1 MKEIGL
7 LFSAPM
13 ARAMVRP
20 VNPKTQTR
28 RLPAAHNCLVDG
40 HGMSAKRWAA
50 MQFDW
55 ANAWVDGHD
64 CIKVASLN
72 PDNHGTVHRI
82 YPRAEVGD
90 VVWGRET
97 WNWFDPTCIPAERAG
112 PVAPVTGA
120 QGNRKIPWLAAFAA
134 DGELPYPGHEGRSHW
149 RPAIHMP
156 RWVARIVRPIARMR
170 FERLQDI
177 SRNDAI
183 SEGLV
188 QHQGAESWWGT
199 GLEGT
204 GFNGCRFLSPIQAYR
219 ELWQHINGPTSW
231 AANPIVLAY
240 EFGAP
245 TP

>member
-13 ARAMVRP
+13 ARAMVRQ

-55 ANAWVDGHD
+55 ANAWVDGDD

-82 YPRAEVGD
+82 YPRAEPGD

-97 WNWFDPTCIPAERAG
+97 FAHMYRDNSAPATRCSHD
-112 PVAPVTGA
+112 VAY
-120 QGNRKIPWLAAFAA
+120 KA
-134 DGELPYPGHEGRSHW
+134 DGFTVEHYVYGTW
-149 RPAIHMP
+149 KPAIHMP
-156 RWVARIVRPIARMR
+156 RWAARIVRPIVRMR

-177 SRNDAI
+177 SKVDALA
-183 SEGLV
+183 EGAPPSHPSIDKV
-188 QHQGAESWWGT
+188 SREFGHQDFPRSWYA
-199 GLEGT
+199 
-204 GFNGCRFLSPIQAYR
+204 Q
-219 ELWQHINGPTSW
+219 LWEHINGPTSW
-231 AANPIVLAY
+231 DTNPIVLVY

>member
-7 LFSAPM
+7 LFSPPM

-28 RLPAAHNCLVDG
+28 RMPAAHNCLVDG
-40 HGMSAKRWAA
+40 HGMSARRWAA

-55 ANAWVDGHD
+55 ANAWVDGD
-64 CIKVASLN
+64 ACIKVASLN
-72 PDNHGTVHRI
+72 PDNRGTVHRI
-82 YPRAEVGD
+82 TPRAEAGD

-97 WNWFDPTCIPAERAG
+97 WRTAFLANDTKPGDVHPAYRIWYE
-112 PVAPVTGA
+112 
-120 QGNRKIPWLAAFAA
+120 A
-134 DGELPYPGHEGRSHW
+134 DQPLQPGHGKC

-156 RWVARIVRPIARMR
+156 RWAARIVRPIARMR

-177 SRNDAI
+177 SEADAI
-183 SEGLV
+183 
-188 QHQGAESWWGT
+188 A
-199 GLEGT
+199 EGT
-204 GFNGCRFLSPIQAYR
+204 AGHPDGPWHAYR
-219 ELWQHINGPTSW
+219 SLWTLINGHDSW
-231 AANPIVLAY
+231 ATNPIVLVY

>member
-7 LFSAPM
+7 LFSPPM

-28 RLPAAHNCLVDG
+28 RMPAAYNCLVDG
-40 HGMSAKRWAA
+40 HGMSARRWAA

-55 ANAWVDGHD
+55 ANAWVEGDA

-72 PDNHGTVHRI
+72 PDNRGTVHRI
-82 YPRAEVGD
+82 TPRAEAGD

-97 WNWFDPTCIPAERAG
+97 FAHYYRDNSAPTNRLSED
-112 PVAPVTGA
+112 VAY
-120 QGNRKIPWLAAFAA
+120 KA
-134 DGELPYPGHEGRSHW
+134 DGVGVDEYVYGTW
-149 RPAIHMP
+149 KPAIHMP
-156 RWVARIVRPIARMR
+156 RWAARIVRPIVRMR

-177 SRNDAI
+177 SSRDAI
-183 SEGLV
+183 AEGLV
-188 QHQGAESWWGT
+188 QHQGAETWWGT
-199 GLEGT
+199 GLEGA
-204 GFNGCRFLSPIQAYR
+204 GLNGCRFLSPITAYR
-219 ELWQHINGPTSW
+219 ELWQHINGHDSW
-231 AANPIVLAY
+231 ATNPIVLVY